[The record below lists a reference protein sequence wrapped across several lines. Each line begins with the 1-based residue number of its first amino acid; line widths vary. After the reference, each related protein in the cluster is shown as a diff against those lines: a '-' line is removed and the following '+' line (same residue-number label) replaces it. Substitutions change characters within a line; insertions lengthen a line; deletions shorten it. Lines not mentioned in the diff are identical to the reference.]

1 MELNLCLYTTN
12 APAKN
17 KANPIS
23 TDNGC
28 QHTVAEIAPHRI
40 NGSAVLVFGKAN
52 EWTVLPATL
61 QPGPWARTQEGERRD
76 TCDRCPL
83 ILHRRRTMRNMRR
96 CFYAVPSCRAQ
107 TCTTAAQSTLHTPPS
122 ALSTGEFPI
131 GAVNLVRIFF
141 LRGSQW
147 ILSHVY
153 ILNEDPVS
161 V

>member
-12 APAKN
+12 ALAKN

-40 NGSAVLVFGKAN
+40 NDSVVLVFGKAN

-61 QPGPWARTQEGERRD
+61 QPGPWARRESAETPVTGVRWSFIAAGRCG
-76 TCDRCPL
+76 TCAAAF
-83 ILHRRRTMRNMRR
+83 M
-96 CFYAVPSCRAQ
+96 PSRAQ

-147 ILSHVY
+147 IL
-153 ILNEDPVS
+153 ILNEDTVS